1 MPEVSTQTRDRPGVI
16 APPPLIYIGAIVLGA
31 ILEWL
36 LPIRLAVLTT
46 MTSRG
51 FGTVLVIASGLLS
64 IWGLRVMQQAGTQ
77 VDPSQPTS
85 AIVKSGP
92 FRFSRNPLYLAL
104 TIFQLGIGFVFGW
117 PWVWVTLV
125 FTLWLMKYGVID
137 REERYLEKKFGQE
150 YIDYKS
156 RVRRW
161 I

>member
-1 MPEVSTQTRDRPGVI
+1 MGTQTRDRPGVI
-16 APPPLIYIGAIVLGA
+16 APPPLIYVGAIVLGA
-31 ILEWL
+31 ILERL
-36 LPIRLAVLTT
+36 LPVRPAVLTT
-46 MTSRG
+46 MASRG
-51 FGTVLVIASGLLS
+51 FGTALVIASGLLS

-77 VDPSQPTS
+77 VDPNKPTS

-117 PWVWVTLV
+117 PWVWVTLM